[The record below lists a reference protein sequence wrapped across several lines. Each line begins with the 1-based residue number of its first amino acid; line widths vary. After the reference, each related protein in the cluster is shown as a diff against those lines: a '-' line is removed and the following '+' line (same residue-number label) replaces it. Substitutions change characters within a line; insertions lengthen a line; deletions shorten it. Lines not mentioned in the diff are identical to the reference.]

1 MKLKHKLMIGCLT
14 ILTSLLSINA
24 SAEENFYPDLED
36 NRSVA
41 LGSFS
46 ARRSGE
52 VYARGQIAF
61 TISGVGKDGID
72 HFKLNKP
79 AYLAQGRYQIAFS
92 GPAGTLMDLYQ
103 DCNKD
108 GRVNGEQRMIGLSRN
123 TFAYVDLRGDEYV
136 FRILSSTFTPADDY
150 YVRLVHLSSKPGPSG
165 CR

>member
-1 MKLKHKLMIGCLT
+1 MKFKQKLMTLCLT
-14 ILTSLLSINA
+14 TVMPLLSMTA
-24 SAEENFYPDLED
+24 SAEENYYPDLED

-46 ARRSGE
+46 ARRGGE
-52 VYARGQIAF
+52 VFARGNIAH
-61 TISGVGKDGID
+61 IIPGVGKDGID

-108 GRVNGEQRMIGLSRN
+108 GRVNGEQRIIGLSRN
-123 TFAYVDLRGDEYV
+123 TYAYVDLRGDEYV